1 MADQE
6 RQRSRSSRPRHP
18 SERSIEADAQRR
30 EQLGSLCDAALH
42 EADAL
47 LVTLRELQL
56 ISKSSRP
63 DRRTIAF
70 AVASLRGE
78 LPAERSAQA
87 AHFGLHVDSL
97 RRARADW
104 VDDED
109 ERLRQAMA
117 YRALTPDE
125 VHTPPPPCPCP
136 RPRPCT
142 RPLPHVAYGRSLT
155 DPDYH
160 NRRRINRG
168 LNTHGCGAI
177 VAIPMHA
184 RHVVSLPMV
193 PMDAS

>member
-6 RQRSRSSRPRHP
+6 RQRSRSSPPRHP

-78 LPAERSAQA
+78 FAVASLRGELPAERSAQA

-125 VHTPPPPCPCP
+125 VHTPP
-136 RPRPCT
+136 
-142 RPLPHVAYGRSLT
+142 LPAR
-155 DPDYH
+155 
-160 NRRRINRG
+160 
-168 LNTHGCGAI
+168 A
-177 VAIPMHA
+177 HA
-184 RHVVSLPMV
+184 RAHAHAHCPMLLMV
-193 PMDAS
+193 GALRTRTITTGGGSIAG

>member
-30 EQLGSLCDAALH
+30 EQLGSLCDAALQ

-117 YRALTPDE
+117 YRAL
-125 VHTPPPPCPCP
+125 
-136 RPRPCT
+136 
-142 RPLPHVAYGRSLT
+142 Y
-155 DPDYH
+155 
-160 NRRRINRG
+160 
-168 LNTHGCGAI
+168 AI
-177 VAIPMHA
+177 AA
-184 RHVVSLPMV
+184 
-193 PMDAS
+193 

>member
-30 EQLGSLCDAALH
+30 EQLGSLCDAALQ

-125 VHTPPPPCPCP
+125 VHTPP
-136 RPRPCT
+136 
-142 RPLPHVAYGRSLT
+142 LPAR
-155 DPDYH
+155 
-160 NRRRINRG
+160 
-168 LNTHGCGAI
+168 A
-177 VAIPMHA
+177 HA
-184 RHVVSLPMV
+184 RAHAHAHCPMLLMV
-193 PMDAS
+193 GALRTRTITTGGGSIAG

>member
-6 RQRSRSSRPRHP
+6 RQRSRSSPPRHP

-125 VHTPPPPCPCP
+125 VHTPP
-136 RPRPCT
+136 
-142 RPLPHVAYGRSLT
+142 LPAR
-155 DPDYH
+155 
-160 NRRRINRG
+160 
-168 LNTHGCGAI
+168 A
-177 VAIPMHA
+177 HA
-184 RHVVSLPMV
+184 RAHAHAHCPMLLMV
-193 PMDAS
+193 GALRTRTITTGGGSIAG

>member
-70 AVASLRGE
+70 AVASKAWARFRKPQLR
-78 LPAERSAQA
+78 RSWI
-87 AHFGLHVDSL
+87 SL
-97 RRARADW
+97 RASW
-104 VDDED
+104 
-109 ERLRQAMA
+109 L
-117 YRALTPDE
+117 
-125 VHTPPPPCPCP
+125 
-136 RPRPCT
+136 
-142 RPLPHVAYGRSLT
+142 VA
-155 DPDYH
+155 
-160 NRRRINRG
+160 
-168 LNTHGCGAI
+168 GCC
-177 VAIPMHA
+177 
-184 RHVVSLPMV
+184 
-193 PMDAS
+193 